1 MSTNKF
7 LKLHSKEDNS
17 VIIIRIN
24 KISIVCTEDK
34 VTTVYFD
41 DDNID
46 SITVNE
52 TPEKIYQNIID
63 FGNTDFLKLHSNDDN
78 SVMIVNTDI
87 ISVISQ
93 TEESGKYVST
103 IYFNNE
109 AIESATFNESPER
122 IYRMMNEDIAQNN
135 KEDSTNK

>member
-1 MSTNKF
+1 
-7 LKLHSKEDNS
+7 
-17 VIIIRIN
+17 
-24 KISIVCTEDK
+24 
-34 VTTVYFD
+34 
-41 DDNID
+41 
-46 SITVNE
+46 
-52 TPEKIYQNIID
+52 
-63 FGNTDFLKLHSNDDN
+63 
-78 SVMIVNTDI
+78 MIVNTDI

>member
-1 MSTNKF
+1 MSVNNF

-24 KISIVCTEDK
+24 KISIVCVEDK

-41 DDNID
+41 DENID

-63 FGNTDFLKLHSNDDN
+63 LDNTNFLKLHSNDDN

-122 IYRMMNEDIAQNN
+122 IYRMMNDDIIKDN
-135 KEDSTNK
+135 KEDNTNK

>member
-1 MSTNKF
+1 MSNNKF

-17 VIIIRIN
+17 VIIMRIN
-24 KISIVCTEDK
+24 KISIVCVEDK

-41 DDNID
+41 DENID

-93 TEESGKYVST
+93 TEENDKYVST

-122 IYRMMNEDIAQNN
+122 IYRMMNPEIGDI
-135 KEDSTNK
+135 KEDTNK

>member
-1 MSTNKF
+1 M
-7 LKLHSKEDNS
+7 KEDNS

-52 TPEKIYQNIID
+52 TPEKIYQNII
-63 FGNTDFLKLHSNDDN
+63 
-78 SVMIVNTDI
+78 V
-87 ISVISQ
+87 
-93 TEESGKYVST
+93 
-103 IYFNNE
+103 
-109 AIESATFNESPER
+109 
-122 IYRMMNEDIAQNN
+122 
-135 KEDSTNK
+135 